1 MTNRIPVTP
10 TGEYAAIEVSDQHVA
25 LAALADPRSRG
36 EAVARVLAAPEE
48 HSPPVLMAMAAV
60 VFADGHAAQRSW
72 TTGNGHR
79 ETGAFWF
86 YAAQLRA
93 RIDANRCTDPSAAAA
108 CGVLTET
115 YGPPINRWAFHE
127 PGLLPHLIDR
137 VAQWDAATASV
148 YDPRWIALHGMG
160 AFTGTDTALTRPAA
174 QWPSIAA
181 ETRREFVEGVHE
193 LYDDDGR
200 LRTEL
205 FGRPRDS

>member
-1 MTNRIPVTP
+1 MTNRIPVPP
-10 TGEYAAIEVSDQHVA
+10 TGEYAEIEISDQHVA
-25 LAALADPRSRG
+25 LAALADTRARD

-48 HSPPVLMAMAAV
+48 HAPPVLMATAAV
-60 VFADGHAAQRSW
+60 VFGD
-72 TTGNGHR
+72 GHR

-93 RIDANRCTDPSAAAA
+93 RIDANRCTDPTAAAA

-127 PGLLPHLIDR
+127 PGLLPGLIDR
-137 VAQWDAATASV
+137 VAQWDAATASL

-160 AFTGTDTALTRPAA
+160 AYTGADGPLTRPAA

-181 ETRREFVEGVHE
+181 DTRREFVEGVHE
-193 LYDDDGR
+193 LFDDDGR
-200 LRTEL
+200 LRAEL
-205 FGRPRDS
+205 FDQPRDT

>member
-60 VFADGHAAQRSW
+60 IFAD
-72 TTGNGHR
+72 GHR

-93 RIDANRCTDPSAAAA
+93 RIDANRCTDPTAAAA

-115 YGPPINRWAFHE
+115 YGPPVNRWAFHE
-127 PGLLPHLIDR
+127 PGLLPGLIDR